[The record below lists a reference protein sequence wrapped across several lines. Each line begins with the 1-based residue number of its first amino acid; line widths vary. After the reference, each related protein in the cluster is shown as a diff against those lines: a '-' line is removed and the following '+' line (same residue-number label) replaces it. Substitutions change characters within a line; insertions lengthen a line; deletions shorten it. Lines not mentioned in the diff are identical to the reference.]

1 MKKLGIIIAAAS
13 LSIATPVFACPG
25 HDDAAAPKT
34 AEKAK
39 DDKATPADKAKETP
53 KTEEKKTETAKTKVA
68 PKTDAKKAEKV
79 SQK

>member
-34 AEKAK
+34 A
-39 DDKATPADKAKETP
+39 
-53 KTEEKKTETAKTKVA
+53 
-68 PKTDAKKAEKV
+68 
-79 SQK
+79 